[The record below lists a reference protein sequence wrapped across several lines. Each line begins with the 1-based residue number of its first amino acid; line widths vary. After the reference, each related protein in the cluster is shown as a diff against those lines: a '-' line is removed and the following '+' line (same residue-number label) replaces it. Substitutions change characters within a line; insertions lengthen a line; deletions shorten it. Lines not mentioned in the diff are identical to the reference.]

1 MQLSLRGEQLTG
13 SELPKCGAHRPRA
26 RKLILDQ
33 KFQTSALL
41 TSGARYPF
49 VVGVGY
55 SGLLRMFSC
64 IPENI
69 SRGYKCPL
77 AGRGMGREQPHLG
90 AGGEGNHWLRC
101 YTFLQWGCFYFPS
114 FMVPFSIHCKYHWF
128 FISGGDL
135 KLPF

>member
-1 MQLSLRGEQLTG
+1 MTSALGVRGGIPGEGVLQLSLRGEQLTR
-13 SELPKCGAHRPRA
+13 SELPKCGAHRLRA

-69 SRGYKCPL
+69 SRGYKCPA
-77 AGRGMGREQPHLG
+77 AGRGMGRGQPHPGGGRGGG
-90 AGGEGNHWLRC
+90 AAG
-101 YTFLQWGCFYFPS
+101 
-114 FMVPFSIHCKYHWF
+114 
-128 FISGGDL
+128 
-135 KLPF
+135 